1 MNNLIYLCIS
11 GFIIFYS
18 KHEDHPSVF
27 HHIFF
32 KIILVC
38 LIYSVIDALLQ
49 LASIVDVDSLQTTIK
64 DVLRDSAV
72 VLAGVLQECVF
83 VYLLEAESRLRC
95 EDPPHEV
102 QSEGKLR

>member
-1 MNNLIYLCIS
+1 MQRHAQLRDT
-11 GFIIFYS
+11 
-18 KHEDHPSVF
+18 HRDAVQ
-27 HHIFF
+27 
-32 KIILVC
+32 
-38 LIYSVIDALLQ
+38 DALLQ

-64 DVLRDSAV
+64 DVLRV
-72 VLAGVLQECVF
+72 VLPDQECVF